1 MAHSNSD
8 MNIDEAVSDIR
19 PYQFEPLLGTASV
32 VFNEESSDSDSDID
46 LEARPTFAKP
56 RSIDKYN
63 LVRRIQLIFFVI
75 LFAGMYY
82 MILHFCI
89 FAYELN

>member
-1 MAHSNSD
+1 MTTLVLLEQNGWINTRKLFTRRKASIYCNAAHSNSD

-46 LEARPTFAKP
+46 LDQQGNIRKTK
-56 RSIDKYN
+56 ID
-63 LVRRIQLIFFVI
+63 
-75 LFAGMYY
+75 
-82 MILHFCI
+82 
-89 FAYELN
+89 

>member
-19 PYQFEPLLGTASV
+19 PYQFEPLLGTVGV

-46 LEARPTFAKP
+46 LERLDQHSQNQDRLT
-56 RSIDKYN
+56 N
-63 LVRRIQLIFFVI
+63 TTL
-75 LFAGMYY
+75 
-82 MILHFCI
+82 
-89 FAYELN
+89 

>member
-32 VFNEESSDSDSDID
+32 VFNEDSSDSDID
-46 LEARPTFAKP
+46 LERLDQHSQNQD
-56 RSIDKYN
+56 R
-63 LVRRIQLIFFVI
+63 LI
-75 LFAGMYY
+75 
-82 MILHFCI
+82 
-89 FAYELN
+89 NTTW

>member
-1 MAHSNSD
+1 

-46 LEARPTFAKP
+46 LDQHSQNQDR
-56 RSIDKYN
+56 
-63 LVRRIQLIFFVI
+63 LI
-75 LFAGMYY
+75 
-82 MILHFCI
+82 
-89 FAYELN
+89 NTTW

>member
-1 MAHSNSD
+1 MTSLVLLEQNGWINTRGSYSHGGKHRFIAMAHSNSD

-46 LEARPTFAKP
+46 LERLDQHSQK
-56 RSIDKYN
+56 K
-63 LVRRIQLIFFVI
+63 RIV
-75 LFAGMYY
+75 
-82 MILHFCI
+82 
-89 FAYELN
+89 

>member
-19 PYQFEPLLGTASV
+19 PYQFEPLLGTAGV

-46 LEARPTFAKP
+46 LDQH
-56 RSIDKYN
+56 SQNQD
-63 LVRRIQLIFFVI
+63 
-75 LFAGMYY
+75 
-82 MILHFCI
+82 
-89 FAYELN
+89 

>member
-32 VFNEESSDSDSDID
+32 VFNEESSDSDTEGPGTVNITFCSVYVLNIDIC
-46 LEARPTFAKP
+46 
-56 RSIDKYN
+56 
-63 LVRRIQLIFFVI
+63 RI
-75 LFAGMYY
+75 
-82 MILHFCI
+82 
-89 FAYELN
+89 